1 MHAERETPYSPQQR
15 TALVF
20 AGTGTAGAY
29 HAGVLRALAE
39 AGVKVDLVG
48 GRGVGAVAA
57 LFAAVDAGARLWEPS
72 GIWLGKPGPAGL
84 YPWRPIWRVAAG
96 CLAVAAGAL
105 ALPLAALLLLAIAYL
120 PAFLLELVAPSL
132 AGVLTARL
140 ADASI
145 WLTRSDTMTVLV
157 ARACASAV
165 LAFVV
170 ALIAAFVLDVR
181 GSRRRAR
188 GPAWW
193 RALGAP
199 LTARPAVD
207 WALDGFWSFIHGA
220 TRLTRP
226 DPADLGRRYAEL
238 LGENLTQP
246 GYRELLIVAHDLD
259 TRRDVIFGLV
269 GGDSRPRLF
278 GAPGVADDH
287 RRAEVVD
294 LAGEGGV
301 HVTDAIAGALSVPLL
316 TDPHLITFAPTAWWR
331 GETHRLCD
339 RPAAVIRLLEEISAV
354 GVEQLIVV
362 TSDVALARPHA
373 LGARL
378 VDPRARLAE
387 YLAGAEASAARDGLT
402 ALFDRFSGVFQIQ
415 PTHNAVGLFD
425 FGGSYDER
433 SDRRQSV
440 AELADLGYEDAY
452 RQFIEP
458 VVGASGDEL
467 ERREAARPTPPP
479 STPSAPS
486 GPSISEML
494 ANLE

>member
-1 MHAERETPYSPQQR
+1 VHADRETPYSPQQR

-39 AGVKVDLVG
+39 AGVKIDLVG
-48 GRGVGAVAA
+48 GRGMGAVAA
-57 LFAAVDAGARLWEPS
+57 MFAAVDAGARLWEAS
-72 GIWLGKPGPAGL
+72 GVWLGRPGPAGL
-84 YPWRPIWRVAAG
+84 YPWRTIWRLAAF
-96 CLAVAAGAL
+96 CLAVAAAAL
-105 ALPLAALLLLAIAYL
+105 ALPLAALLVLAIAYL

-145 WLTRSDTMTVLV
+145 WLTRSETMTVLV

-165 LAFVV
+165 LAFVTALLV
-170 ALIAAFVLDVR
+170 ALVLDVR
-181 GSRRRAR
+181 HARRRAR
-188 GPAWW
+188 GPVWW

-199 LTARPAVD
+199 LDARPAVD
-207 WALDGFWSFIHGA
+207 WALDGFWSFVHGA

-246 GYRELLIVAHDLD
+246 GYRELLIAVHDLD

-269 GGDSRPRLF
+269 APDSRPRLF
-278 GAPGVADDH
+278 GAATNPDDH

-294 LAGEGGV
+294 LSGEGGE
-301 HVTDAIAGALSVPLL
+301 HVVDAIGGALSVPIL
-316 TDPHLITFAPTAWWR
+316 TDPHLITFAPTAFWR

-339 RPAAVIRLLEEISAV
+339 RPAAVIRLLEEVSAV
-354 GVEQLIVV
+354 GIEQVILV

-378 VDPRARLAE
+378 VDPRAKLAE

-415 PTHNAVGLFD
+415 PTHNALGLFD
-425 FGGSYDER
+425 FSGSYDER
-433 SDRRQSV
+433 SDRRQTV
-440 AELADLGYEDAY
+440 AELTALGYEDAY

-467 ERREAARPTPPP
+467 ERREAARPLPPP
-479 STPSAPS
+479 STPST
-486 GPSISEML
+486 PSISEML